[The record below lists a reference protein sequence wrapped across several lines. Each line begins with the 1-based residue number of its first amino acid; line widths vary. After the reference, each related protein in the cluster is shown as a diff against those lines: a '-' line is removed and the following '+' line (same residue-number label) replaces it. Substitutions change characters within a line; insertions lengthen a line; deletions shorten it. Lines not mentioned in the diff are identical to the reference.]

1 MPTLTQ
7 KVETIQKYRERLQ
20 SLNKELTKKELFKDL
35 LHRLYAGS
43 EIVERV
49 IDEMTGGAETTILNI
64 PRKDKIRRG
73 SADTLYNKIIIEFE
87 NDLKPNLKHA
97 KEQLA
102 GYLLGQFNSGE
113 GYNFT
118 LIASDFITWKV
129 FAPDIS
135 QLNLLETL
143 QEHELI
149 LNEVESASFTLDET
163 NAEDFYFW
171 IDQFLF
177 REEKLKAT
185 LRRMVEA
192 FGQKSHVFIDCFRE
206 LSKQYNEIKK
216 YGEIQVSVEQWRKFL
231 SIAYGSFDA
240 SDDNFLIHTYLSVFA
255 KLIAYSSISNKEF
268 IEEAELAEIMSG
280 KIFEKNNIDRFI
292 ENDFFHWVGNQ
303 QNFPMLTKVFR
314 VIAQKIATYD
324 FNNIDEDI
332 LKGVYQELIDL
343 DTRHAL
349 GEYYTP
355 DWLCERVVKE
365 YNFKKTDKILD
376 PSCGSGSFLVAA
388 IRRLKELHPD
398 MTFEEISANIY
409 GIDIHPLSVQIAK
422 TNILILF
429 GKDIRKKQK
438 PVYINVILAN
448 SLLAPEGVENLFGG
462 EFSLQIDKTQ
472 VILSTQIL
480 DDNLLF
486 NAAIDICDDL
496 AESTAHQN
504 PIKKESLINAIRSF
518 TKNDNFNGNI
528 SESFYKLYL
537 AFKEVKQRKRD
548 SIWGF
553 IIKNLYRP
561 YFLAKRFDYIVG
573 NPPWFT
579 YSSIKNEEYQ
589 KQLDDLADKHL
600 VKPTKVANFTNLE
613 IAAIFMSYCSSY
625 FLKDNGKL
633 AFVLPRSFFSADQHD
648 NTRSGKAKG
657 FALTQIWD
665 LNEVNPLFN
674 VPSCVLFA
682 EKSEVKKGLPKEGL
696 KGFSLAGR
704 LPFHNCNL
712 EIAQTKLKENQQTY
726 FYIKQGKA
734 TAFSTR
740 KVKTQAKPSPYREL
754 FKQGATIIPRAFY
767 FVQLNQPEYYPE
779 NTTTHIET
787 SKNIQAEA
795 KAPWKGIRLSGQIE
809 SKFVFRTALAK
820 SILPFALHQP
830 DFVVLPIAIE
840 KNEEEQKK
848 IKLLPVSELL
858 EMGERFAI
866 RWFQNAENIWAIH
879 RTEKN
884 RKISAI
890 NYLNWNNKLE
900 SQNLNKPFLVVYA
913 GSGKDAY
920 ATLVKR
926 DIFDT
931 EFIVDSKS
939 YAFYTDSL
947 SEAYYL
953 TTVLNATLPNLM
965 MKDFQSRGLFGARD
979 VSKKILDVYFPK
991 FSEKNEK
998 HLQLAE
1004 LGKIA
1009 HEKTAEFLK
1018 NIDKDI
1024 KIEGLQLGKLR
1035 VEIKKNLSQEMQEID
1050 EIVQEI
1056 IK

>member
-7 KVETIQKYRERLQ
+7 KVEIIQKYRERLQ
-20 SLNKELTKKELFKDL
+20 ALNKELTKKELFKDL

-43 EIVERV
+43 ETVERV

-177 REEKLKAT
+177 KEEKQKAT

-255 KLIAYSSISNKEF
+255 KLIAYSSISSKEF

-292 ENDFFHWVGNQ
+292 ENDFFHWVGNP

-324 FNNIDEDI
+324 FNDIDEDI

-343 DTRHAL
+343 DTRHVL

-355 DWLCERVVKE
+355 DWLCERIVNE

-388 IRRLKELHPD
+388 IRRLKELHPE

-429 GKDIRKKQK
+429 GKEIRKKQK
-438 PVYINVILAN
+438 PIYINVILAN

-480 DDNLLF
+480 DDNFLF
-486 NAAIDICDDL
+486 NAAIDICDSIANQTL
-496 AESTAHQN
+496 HKS
-504 PIKKESLINAIRSF
+504 PIKKEALVNII
-518 TKNDNFNGNI
+518 KNQTENHGFNGNI

-537 AFKEVKQRKRD
+537 AFKEVKEKKRD
-548 SIWGF
+548 SIWSF
-553 IIKNLYRP
+553 IIKNIYMP
-561 YFLAKRFDYIVG
+561 YFFSKRFNYIIG

-579 YSSIKNEEYQ
+579 YSSIKNEQYQ
-589 KQLDDLADKHL
+589 NQLSVIAENYF
-600 VKPTKVANFTNLE
+600 VKPSAVRNFPHLE

-665 LNEVNPLFN
+665 LNEVSPLFN

-682 EKSEVKKGLPKEGL
+682 EKSEVKKELPKEGL
-696 KGFSLAGR
+696 KGLSLAGR
-704 LPFHNCNL
+704 LPSHNCNW
-712 EIAQTKLKENQQTY
+712 EIAQTKLKENPQTY

-740 KVKTQAKPSPYREL
+740 QQKIEHKINPYRKL
-754 FKQGATIIPRAFY
+754 FKQGATIVPRAFY
-767 FVQLNQPEYYPE
+767 FVQLNQASIDWEAKH
-779 NTTTHIET
+779 THLKT
-787 SKNIQAEA
+787 SKDIAKEA
-795 KAPWKGIRLSGQIE
+795 KAPWKGIKFSGRVE
-809 SKFVFRTALAK
+809 TKFVFRTALAK
-820 SILPFALHQP
+820 SILPFSVHQP
-830 DFVVLPIAIE
+830 DLVVLPITIDVDEKQQKSIAIHTPDE
-840 KNEEEQKK
+840 FLDLGQMY
-848 IKLLPVSELL
+848 VS
-858 EMGERFAI
+858 I
-866 RWFQNAENIWAIH
+866 WFQDRDNIWNVLKTNKSKNMSGNDRLNFH
-879 RTEKN
+879 RGLTQ
-884 RKISAI
+884 
-890 NYLNWNNKLE
+890 
-900 SQNLNKPFLVVYA
+900 QNLNAPYLVIYTA
-913 GSGKDAY
+913 SAKDAN
-920 ATLVKR
+920 AAVVKR
-926 DIFDT
+926 EDFDR
-931 EFIVDSKS
+931 EFIVDSIS
-939 YAFYTDSL
+939 YVYYTDSL
-947 SEAYYL
+947 KEANYL
-953 TTVLNATLPNLM
+953 TAILNSTAPNLM
-965 MKDFQSRGLFGARD
+965 MKDFQAKGLFGARH
-979 VSKKILDVYFPK
+979 VHKKILDVYFPK

-998 HLQLAE
+998 HSRLAE
-1004 LGKIA
+1004 LGRIA

>member
-7 KVETIQKYRERLQ
+7 KVEIIQKYRERLQ

-43 EIVERV
+43 ETVERV

-64 PRKDKIRRG
+64 PPKDKIRRG

-87 NDLKPNLKHA
+87 NELKPNLKHA
-97 KEQLA
+97 KKQLA

-135 QLNLLETL
+135 QLNVWETL

-149 LNEVESASFTLDET
+149 LNEVESVSFTLDET
-163 NAEDFYFW
+163 NAEDFYFG

-206 LSKQYNEIKK
+206 LSMQYNEIKK

-231 SIAYGSFDA
+231 SIAYGSFGA
-240 SDDNFLIHTYLSVFA
+240 SDDNFLIHTYLSIFA
-255 KLIAYSSISNKEF
+255 NLITYSSISNKEF

-280 KIFEKNNIDRFI
+280 KIFERNNIDRFI

-303 QNFPMLTKVFR
+303 RNFLMQTKVFR
-314 VIAQKIATYD
+314 VSAQKIATYD
-324 FNNIDEDI
+324 FNDIDEDI

-343 DTRHAL
+343 DTRRAL
-349 GEYYTP
+349 EEYYTP
-355 DWLCERVVKE
+355 DWLCERIVNE
-365 YNFKKTDKILD
+365 YSFKKTDKILA

-388 IRRLKELHPD
+388 ISHLKELHPD
-398 MTFEEISANIY
+398 MTFEQISANIYY

-448 SLLAPEGVENLFGG
+448 SLLAPEGVENLFGC
-462 EFSLQIDKTQ
+462 EFSLQINKKQ

-496 AESTAHQN
+496 AESTSHQN
-504 PIKKESLINAIRSF
+504 PIKKESLIHAIRNF
-518 TKNDNFNGNI
+518 TRNSNFNGNI

-537 AFKEVKQRKRD
+537 AFKEVKERKRD
-548 SIWGF
+548 SIWSF
-553 IIKNLYRP
+553 IIKNLYSP
-561 YFLAKRFDYIVG
+561 YFFAKRFDYVIG
-573 NPPWFT
+573 DPPWFT

-589 KQLDDLADKHL
+589 KQLNDLAEKHL

-625 FLKDNGKL
+625 FFKDNGKL
-633 AFVLPRSFFSADQHD
+633 AFVLPRVFFSADQHD

-665 LNEVNPLFN
+665 LNEVSPLFN
-674 VPSCVLFA
+674 VPSCVFFA
-682 EKSEVKKGLPKEGL
+682 EKSEVKKNLPKEGL
-696 KGFSLAGR
+696 KGLSLAGH
-704 LPFHNCNL
+704 LPYHNCNL
-712 EIAQTKLKENQQTY
+712 EIAQTKLKETSQTY

-734 TAFSTR
+734 TAFPT
-740 KVKTQAKPSPYREL
+740 KKAKTQAKPSPYREL
-754 FKQGATIIPRAFY
+754 FKQGATIIPYAFY
-767 FVQLNQPEYYPE
+767 FVKLNQEEFYPK
-779 NTTTHIET
+779 NTTTHVET
-787 SKNIQAEA
+787 SKSIQAEA
-795 KAPWKGIRLSGQIE
+795 KASWKSIRLSGQIE

-840 KNEEEQKK
+840 ENEEKQKK

-858 EMGERFAI
+858 EMEERFAV
-866 RWFQNAENIWAIH
+866 RWFQNVENIWAIH

-900 SQNLNKPFLVVYA
+900 SQNLNKPFLVIYA
-913 GSGKDAY
+913 GSGEDAY
-920 ATLVKR
+920 AALVKR

-965 MKDFQSRGLFGARD
+965 MKDFQSKGLFGARD
-979 VSKKILDVYFPK
+979 VHKKILNVYFPK

-998 HLQLAE
+998 HLRLAE

-1009 HEKTAEFLK
+1009 HEKTAEFLRT
-1018 NIDKDI
+1018 IDKDI
-1024 KIEGLQLGKLR
+1024 KIEGLQLGRLR
-1035 VEIKKNLSQEMQEID
+1035 MGIKKTSA
-1050 EIVQEI
+1050 
-1056 IK
+1056 KKCKK

>member
-7 KVETIQKYRERLQ
+7 KVEIIQKYRERLQ
-20 SLNKELTKKELFKDL
+20 ALNKELTKKELFKDL

-43 EIVERV
+43 ETVERV

-87 NDLKPNLKHA
+87 NDLKSNLKHA

-118 LIASDFITWKV
+118 LIASDFVTWKV

-149 LNEVESASFTLDET
+149 LNEVESTSFTLDET

-177 REEKLKAT
+177 KEEKQKAT

-255 KLIAYSSISNKEF
+255 KLIAYSSISSKEF

-292 ENDFFHWVGNQ
+292 ENDFFHWVGNP

-324 FNNIDEDI
+324 FNDIDEDI

-355 DWLCERVVKE
+355 DWLCERIVNE

-438 PVYINVILAN
+438 PIYINVILAN

-486 NAAIDICDDL
+486 NATIDICDSIANQTL
-496 AESTAHQN
+496 HKS
-504 PIKKESLINAIRSF
+504 PIKKEALVNII
-518 TKNDNFNGNI
+518 KNQTENHGFNGNI

-537 AFKEVKQRKRD
+537 AFKEVKEKKRD
-548 SIWGF
+548 SIWSF
-553 IIKNLYRP
+553 IIKNIYMP
-561 YFLAKRFDYIVG
+561 YFFSKRFNYIIG

-579 YSSIKNEEYQ
+579 YSSIKNEQYQ
-589 KQLDDLADKHL
+589 NQLSVIAENYF
-600 VKPTKVANFTNLE
+600 VKPSAVRNFPHLE

-665 LNEVNPLFN
+665 LNEVSPLFN

-682 EKSEVKKGLPKEGL
+682 EKSEVKKELPKGGL
-696 KGFSLAGR
+696 KGLSLAGR
-704 LPFHNCNL
+704 LPSHNCNW
-712 EIAQTKLKENQQTY
+712 EIAQTKLKENPQTY

-740 KVKTQAKPSPYREL
+740 QQKIEHKINPYRKL
-754 FKQGATIIPRAFY
+754 FKQGATIVPRAFY
-767 FVQLNQPEYYPE
+767 FVQLNQASIDWEAKH
-779 NTTTHIET
+779 THLKT
-787 SKNIQAEA
+787 SKDIAKEA
-795 KAPWKGIRLSGQIE
+795 KAPWKGIKFSGRVE
-809 SKFVFRTALAK
+809 TKFVFRTALAK
-820 SILPFALHQP
+820 SILPFAVHQP
-830 DFVVLPIAIE
+830 DLVVLPITIDVDE
-840 KNEEEQKK
+840 KQQKS
-848 IKLLPVSELL
+848 IAVHTPDEFLDLGQMYVS
-858 EMGERFAI
+858 I
-866 RWFQNAENIWAIH
+866 WFQDRDNIWNVLKTNKSKNMSGNDRLNFH
-879 RTEKN
+879 RGLTQ
-884 RKISAI
+884 
-890 NYLNWNNKLE
+890 
-900 SQNLNKPFLVVYA
+900 QNLNAPYLVIYTA
-913 GSGKDAY
+913 SAKDAN
-920 ATLVKR
+920 AAVVKR
-926 DIFDT
+926 EDFDR
-931 EFIVDSKS
+931 EFIVDSKA
-939 YAFYTDSL
+939 YVYYTYHIN
-947 SEAYYL
+947 EAYYL
-953 TTVLNATLPNLM
+953 AAILNSTLPNLL

-979 VSKKILDVYFPK
+979 VHKKILDVYFPK

-998 HLQLAE
+998 HLRLAE
-1004 LGKIA
+1004 LGRIA

-1018 NIDKDI
+1018 TIDKDI